1 MPVQNV
7 DLVGNE
13 GHVPVSIVKSACPKA
28 CIQLVVE
35 ELILMVWLFPVS
47 LDKIIHQL
55 LSPLLDMLELSQVI
69 AEVDGGHNVVIE
81 LSFRLMFS
89 FLFVDVVEKLF
100 VDVVPI
106 LSALFTIGIETIQPS
121 PDLLFDK
128 LFYEGLI
135 LLIHI
140 FDPRV
145 VS

>member
-1 MPVQNV
+1 
-7 DLVGNE
+7 
-13 GHVPVSIVKSACPKA
+13 
-28 CIQLVVE
+28 
-35 ELILMVWLFPVS
+35 
-47 LDKIIHQL
+47 
-55 LSPLLDMLELSQVI
+55 MLELSQVI